1 MEEGIRRTLRFPP
14 DEGTLAWI
22 DPVLREDKLDFR
34 PTIPALVI
42 DEALDG
48 CGLVVLYHDRLAEN
62 ARCMVR
68 VGNLDPLPAQVRW
81 IKDLDEEVL
90 KIGVMFLE

>member
-1 MEEGIRRTLRFPP
+1 MEEGIRKALRFPP

-22 DPVLREDKLDFR
+22 DPDYHEDKQLFK
-34 PTIPALVI
+34 PQIPALVI

-48 CGLVVLYHDRLAEN
+48 CGLVVLYHERLSEHAK
-62 ARCMVR
+62 CMIR
-68 VGNLDPLPAQVRW
+68 VGNLDPLAAQVRW